1 MKLLLVLLL
10 VSARARGSY
19 RASGSELGVCNV
31 TCNVTATSYL
41 RDRLPVLAA
50 PGASPAW
57 DRYLEHVYGEP
68 LPRSAYPVD
77 LSQFSWFYFDHLPL
91 TVAPARMAA
100 TCESAYGHA
109 WTGSPGCGSG
119 GRGLPESQ
127 PALRAAGF
135 FVQQHDPTGPRPPQT
150 LANGSWVEV
159 MRTAMN
165 QRSTE
170 TPGSWYWLA
179 RGSGVWLNVRS
190 IYTDIPSRGEAY
202 WFFGRQE
209 VRGLVRRGFN
219 TLLFPRLAGTRTYTG
234 VPVNNDRVELIA
246 LHSTPGLRGTCAD
259 GFMTGWNH
267 GSVCSCKES
276 LGVVNC
282 RGGKSEIAHDA
293 PPPPAK
299 TGRHHSIVRNL
310 TFASLEPPLVPDEPL
325 AAYLERLYHEAPREP
340 LELTSL
346 QWFWW
351 GAPLRVDC
359 SWPHAGP
366 KALVCTSNATA
377 GAVDV
382 SPNLGLSLL
391 GKYGFTVPSFAR
403 HCRDSPQ
410 LQHVRASARGR
421 TTKPG
426 PRVGVTDSTSSTV
439 VVSGPIEVMRIS
451 TALYRRGQSRL
462 PRNYTRRLG
471 REGGSNGCWVRCCV
485 VLT

>member
-1 MKLLLVLLL
+1 
-10 VSARARGSY
+10 
-19 RASGSELGVCNV
+19 
-31 TCNVTATSYL
+31 
-41 RDRLPVLAA
+41 
-50 PGASPAW
+50 
-57 DRYLEHVYGEP
+57 
-68 LPRSAYPVD
+68 
-77 LSQFSWFYFDHLPL
+77 
-91 TVAPARMAA
+91 
-100 TCESAYGHA
+100 
-109 WTGSPGCGSG
+109 
-119 GRGLPESQ
+119 
-127 PALRAAGF
+127 
-135 FVQQHDPTGPRPPQT
+135 
-150 LANGSWVEV
+150 
-159 MRTAMN
+159 
-165 QRSTE
+165 
-170 TPGSWYWLA
+170 
-179 RGSGVWLNVRS
+179 
-190 IYTDIPSRGEAY
+190 
-202 WFFGRQE
+202 
-209 VRGLVRRGFN
+209 
-219 TLLFPRLAGTRTYTG
+219 
-234 VPVNNDRVELIA
+234 
-246 LHSTPGLRGTCAD
+246 
-259 GFMTGWNH
+259 MTGWNH

-310 TFASLEPPLVPDEPL
+310 TFASLEPPLAPDEPM

-351 GAPLRVDC
+351 GAPLRIDC

-426 PRVGVTDSTSSTV
+426 PRVGVTVSASSTV
-439 VVSGPIEVMRIS
+439 VLSGPIEVMRIS